1 MSSKMNNYVRKDL
14 PAGLSKWGFI
24 LLGVGLVM
32 AVIAYTNNPLRA
44 SFASL
49 IGFMFLLSIGLGSL
63 FLVALEYLAGATW
76 SVPFRRIAEILSS
89 LVIIAPILAIP
100 VLFNMHEMYEWTNKA
115 VVDAS
120 HALTQKKAYLDINF
134 FYIRFVGIISLLGL
148 FYYIFTKNSLKQD
161 ISGDQKLTTF
171 NVKLS
176 ALFMPVFAI
185 GLSLLAIDFMMSLE
199 PKWFSTI
206 YGVYYFAGSFWVA
219 IALITLFAVNFNE
232 RGLLGTGI
240 NKDHYYSL
248 GALMFAFTAFWTYIA
263 FSQFMLIWYA
273 NLPEETFWFIPR
285 MTGGWGVISI
295 GLIVT
300 HFVVPFF
307 MLIQRPSKTNPSR
320 LKLVAIMI
328 LAFHIYDLYWLIYP
342 TYSRIQSVVQK
353 DASLISSP
361 FFGWIEISYIIL
373 ALGIL
378 LTVFSFVGK
387 GKNLIP
393 IGDPKLKR
401 AMDFH
406 L

>member
-1 MSSKMNNYVRKDL
+1 MSSKMNNYVRKNL

-32 AVIAYTNNPLRA
+32 AVIAYNNNPLRA

-76 SVPFRRIAEILSS
+76 SVPFIRIAEILST

-100 VLFNMHEMYEWTNKA
+100 VLLNMHDMYEWTNKA

-134 FYIRFVGIISLLGL
+134 FYIRFVSIISLLGL

-161 ISGDQKLTTF
+161 ITGDQKLTTF

-232 RGLLGTGI
+232 KGLLGTGI

-320 LKLVAIMI
+320 LKLVATMV

-342 TYSRIQSVVQK
+342 TYSRIQSVKQN